1 MSFAKK
7 IALSVLLSTFLSAG
21 SYAQSQ
27 EWHSPENRIY
37 LSTGYFENATNSNEG
52 MAYFPLSVYET
63 YNWGFQKLS
72 VDGSGFSRFVSWLI
86 GGNILPI
93 YVSGVLNTS
102 FHEYGHATRFRY
114 NGFNDITYR
123 PNDSSTTTTSF
134 FQMVFDR
141 LGAPVDNAS
150 TSANGY
156 TNIYITQ
163 NREVDTVITA
173 GGMNNE
179 ILLSKLMSER
189 IHERGGSVP
198 DLSYYLLAKLSPYA
212 YSGLDSR
219 SGDPYLLEQ
228 NYSALGK
235 QITRTDFKN
244 YYLFSALAS
253 GTFFSLVWG
262 NIDYLANGTQLIKP
276 LTIAGFSLP
285 DFYTYL
291 NAKGLSTEAILH
303 YDVNENIKLG
313 LSYEQIFK
321 GEEYKQISPEV
332 IYKVKNQKGFL
343 KAFSIKPQLVL
354 GFNSSQVDL
363 GGSVLTE
370 VTSQYDVG
378 MFLKYT
384 YYNKNTLYG
393 ERNITFAS
401 SANELLAGAFYIF

>member
-1 MSFAKK
+1 MIIAKK
-7 IALSVLLSTFLSAG
+7 IALSAMLTTLLTTN

-27 EWHSPENRIY
+27 DWRSPENRIY
-37 LSTGYFENATNSNEG
+37 LSTGYFENGTNSNEG

-72 VDGSGFSRFVSWLI
+72 FGDSGLSRFVSWLI
-86 GGNILPI
+86 GGQILPT
-93 YVSGVLNTS
+93 YLSGVLNTS

-114 NGFNDITYR
+114 YGFNDITYR

-141 LGAPVDNAS
+141 LGSSGDGAS

-156 TNIYITQ
+156 TDIYITQ

-198 DLSYYLLAKLSPYA
+198 DLSYYLLAKLGPYG

-219 SGDPYLLEQ
+219 TGDPYLLER
-228 NYSALGK
+228 NYSAVGK

-276 LTIAGFSLP
+276 LKIAGFSLP

-291 NAKGLSTEAILH
+291 NAKGLSTEGVLH

-321 GEEYKQISPEV
+321 GDDYKQISPEV
-332 IYKVKNQKGFL
+332 IYKVKNQNGFI
-343 KAFSIKPQLVL
+343 KAYSIKPQLVL
-354 GFNSSQVDL
+354 GFDSSNVDV

-370 VTSQYDVG
+370 ATSQYDVG

-384 YYNKNTLYG
+384 YYNKKTLYG

-401 SANELLAGAFYIF
+401 NANELLAGAFYVF